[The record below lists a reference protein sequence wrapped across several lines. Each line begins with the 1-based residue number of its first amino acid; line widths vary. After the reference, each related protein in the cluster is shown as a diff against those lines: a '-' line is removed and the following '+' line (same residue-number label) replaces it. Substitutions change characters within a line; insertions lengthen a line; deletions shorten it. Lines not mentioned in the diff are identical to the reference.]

1 MLKELLETAGIA
13 KSVFKCW
20 NDRLPEEN
28 SKDTEIVQSI
38 RDIVKDSQG
47 RYGYRR
53 VCLSLKNRGIIVNHK
68 KVLRLMRQNQ
78 LLCVKFKH
86 RNRQYKS
93 YKGRSVKLLK
103 TNYLVVSKP
112 IALIKKY

>member
-38 RDIVKDSQG
+38 RGYCERQSRQIRLPSGLLIIEKQGYHCKSQE
-47 RYGYRR
+47 
-53 VCLSLKNRGIIVNHK
+53 GITLNATESTA
-68 KVLRLMRQNQ
+68 LR
-78 LLCVKFKH
+78 K
-86 RNRQYKS
+86 
-93 YKGRSVKLLK
+93 
-103 TNYLVVSKP
+103 
-112 IALIKKY
+112 I